1 MKKLIIILTIDF
13 IVAGFVLFLVFQPT
27 PQTAEQGNGIIRDYI
42 YSEVSNSNNK
52 AEQVSLPGV
61 LVAAKEPH
69 NVIADVVKPKH
80 NVNYKTKHSKPKN
93 YKFLSK
99 NRLPVTWYNAIIRH
113 PSNDPDPLKL
123 NVNNASYINKSAN
136 LSKVSANY

>member
-27 PQTAEQGNGIIRDYI
+27 PQTAEQGNGIFRDYVYPDI
-42 YSEVSNSNNK
+42 SNSNK
-52 AEQVSLPGV
+52 KTEQVSLPSV
-61 LVAAKEPH
+61 LVTAKKA
-69 NVIADVVKPKH
+69 NYVTADVVKSKR
-80 NVNYKTKHSKPKN
+80 NVNYKTKHSKLKN
-93 YKFLSK
+93 YKFISK
-99 NRLPVTWYNAIIRH
+99 NRLPVTWYKAIVRQ

-123 NVNNASYINKSAN
+123 NASNASYNRTNN